1 MKYIKV
7 NPYIR
12 VFDSIRDEEL
22 DVIFD
27 KINWVEVKDSTW
39 NRLKEAQTKQGDL
52 LLPNFVEKTDGMGEI
67 KNFNAAEKVEDEVL
81 DDEWYNDN
89 PADTEVE
96 EE

>member
-12 VFDSIRDEEL
+12 VFDAIRDEKL

-27 KINWVEVKDSTW
+27 KNNWVEVKDSDW
-39 NRLKEAQTKQGDL
+39 NRLKEAQTKQGEL

-67 KNFNAAEKVEDEVL
+67 KNFTAAEKVEDKVS
-81 DDEWYNDN
+81 DDEWYDN
-89 PADTEVE
+89 PADTKVE

>member
-1 MKYIKV
+1 VKYIKV

-12 VFDSIRDEEL
+12 VFDAIRDEKL

-27 KINWVEVKDSTW
+27 KNNWVEVKDSDW
-39 NRLKEAQTKQGDL
+39 KRLKEAQTKQGEL

-67 KNFNAAEKVEDEVL
+67 KNFTAAEKVEDKVS
-81 DDEWYNDN
+81 DDEWYDN
-89 PADTEVE
+89 PADTKVE

>member
-12 VFDSIRDEEL
+12 VFDAIRDEKL

-27 KINWVEVKDSTW
+27 KNNWVEVKDSDW
-39 NRLKEAQTKQGDL
+39 KRLKEAQTKQGEL

-67 KNFNAAEKVEDEVL
+67 KNFTAAEKVEDKVS
-81 DDEWYNDN
+81 DDEWYDN
-89 PADTEVE
+89 PADTKVE

>member
-12 VFDSIRDEEL
+12 VFDAIRDEKL

-27 KINWVEVKDSTW
+27 KNNWVEVKDSDW
-39 NRLKEAQTKQGDL
+39 NRLKEAQTKQGEL

-67 KNFNAAEKVEDEVL
+67 KKFTAAEKVEDKVS
-81 DDEWYNDN
+81 DDEWYDN
-89 PADTEVE
+89 PADTKVE

>member
-12 VFDSIRDEEL
+12 VFDSIRDEKL

-27 KINWVEVKDSTW
+27 KINWVEVKDSDW

-52 LLPNFVEKTDGMGEI
+52 LLPNFVEETDGMGEI
-67 KNFNAAEKVEDEVL
+67 KNFTAAEKVEDKVL
-81 DDEWYNDN
+81 DDEWFDN

>member
-1 MKYIKV
+1 VKYIKV

-12 VFDSIRDEEL
+12 VFDAIRDEKL

-27 KINWVEVKDSTW
+27 KNNWVEVKDSDW
-39 NRLKEAQTKQGDL
+39 KRLKEAQTKQGEL

-67 KNFNAAEKVEDEVL
+67 KNFTAAEKVEDEVS
-81 DDEWYNDN
+81 DDEWYDN
-89 PADTEVE
+89 PADTKVE